1 MEGFDAASFGIAPSE
16 ALLIDPQQ
24 RMMLEV
30 GCSFREFAWG
40 GAELV
45 LLSRYGACSRAHL
58 VSLLNTNA
66 MPPPP
71 CLQDAWVVLSVYSA
85 HGSLEADSAAV
96 VAAQS
101 FWDYAQQTDR
111 ALPGVS
117 FLLPACC
124 SPARP
129 RACQLKFGSASAAGT
144 STPGEAGQHV
154 ILPAHAC
161 VS

>member
-1 MEGFDAASFGIAPSE
+1 M
-16 ALLIDPQQ
+16 
-24 RMMLEV
+24 
-30 GCSFREFAWG
+30 
-40 GAELV
+40 
-45 LLSRYGACSRAHL
+45 LLSRYGSCSRAHF

-66 MPPPP
+66 PPPP
-71 CLQDAWVVLSVYSA
+71 LCLQDAWEVLSVYSA

-129 RACQLKFGSASAAGT
+129 RACQLKFGSVSAAGT
-144 STPGEAGQHV
+144 STSGEAGQHV